1 MDPAIEYFF
10 GTGDGTLHRWTS
22 PADLNVSGDGTLDAV
37 TLDFDGDGLDDDA
50 MWDSDGDGVADLVLL
65 DLDDDGV
72 PETRFSDGG
81 RGLWEIAADPDGS
94 DPGSPPSLRQD
105 VLDTDGDGVPDLV
118 LLDTDGDG
126 FADDYRPADGSAT
139 TGSSTSGSGG
149 GPSAR

>member
-10 GTGDGTLHRWTS
+10 GTGDGTLHRWS
-22 PADLNVSGDGTLDAV
+22 SLADLDLNDDRILDAV
-37 TLDFDGDGLDDDA
+37 ALDFDGDGRVDDA

-81 RGLWEIAADPDGS
+81 RGLWEIPAGSGS
-94 DPGSPPSLRQD
+94 DGAGGHRRD
-105 VLDTDGDGVPDLV
+105 VLDTDGDGIPDLV

-126 FADDYRPADGSAT
+126 FADDYRPVDGSAA